1 MMKGKKD
8 KVGMMMA
15 VMMGKKPASTKKA
28 AGKTDLADYAKS
40 KKKKKMY

>member
-28 AGKTDLADYAKS
+28 KGMSKMKSYGKS
-40 KKKKKMY
+40 KKM